1 MATTDTPA
9 PGSRRSGRANPRIDM
24 TPMVDL
30 GFLLITFFI
39 FTTSMSQN
47 FGLKLIMPKGGPDMP
62 AAESGTLSVVLSDK
76 GVYAY
81 RGRWEPALKDGRVQK
96 TTLATYTGIGEGIRQ
111 LQKELAAKGRK
122 DGLILLIRP
131 AKSASYTQVID
142 ALDQA
147 LIHQVKRYAI
157 VDADAGEEAFVRRE
171 A

>member
-9 PGSRRSGRANPRIDM
+9 LGSKRAGSATPRIDM

-39 FTTSMSQN
+39 FTTSMSQDN
-47 FGLKLIMPKGGPDMP
+47 GLKLIMPKAGPDMNTP
-62 AAESGTLSVVLSDK
+62 ESGTLSLVLSEK

-81 RGRWEPALKDGRVQK
+81 RGQWEGALKESRVQK
-96 TTLATYTGIGEGIRQ
+96 TTLATHTGIGEGIRQ

-122 DGLILLIRP
+122 DELMLVIKP

-157 VDADAGEEAFVRRE
+157 VDADAGEEAYLRR
-171 A
+171 